1 MRGCELEQALF
12 LAGSIGSGIGH
23 VQCEEIKRN
32 PKGFL
37 GSHLN
42 DNRGRS
48 VGGVKSCLSKVWPI

>member
-1 MRGCELEQALF
+1 MRVCELEQALF

-23 VQCEEIKRN
+23 VQCGEIERN

-42 DNRGRS
+42 GAAEAAD
-48 VGGVKSCLSKVWPI
+48 KAEPLF